1 MQNDPAAAT
10 RNQAVLWLGCTLL
23 IAAGVLVTAWYPL
36 SFINSLPSKN
46 YNEGWNAYRQVM
58 ALEGQPLYGS
68 TPALWTTNY
77 PFLSFHVIA
86 ILSGARD
93 KMVYTGRIV
102 SFASLIATSLFAG
115 CIIAEVTRSRVAAL
129 YASLSL
135 FAWLACFFGVGRAAD
150 DPEMLSLAFASLG
163 LFAYFKSQRRDA
175 WIIVSAIGFTLSLF
189 TKHDLIALPLS
200 IAADL
205 LIGRNHRAF
214 AIFCG
219 AGAIASILLLIVS
232 THFDGP
238 YFFAELL
245 HPRAYSFANLIPET
259 LHYLLHFFVPLLV
272 AVVALHTDRNIPYRN
287 FLRILLLFTNIIA
300 IYFSGGD
307 GVAANIFFA
316 PIIANLLAC
325 VIAICH
331 LQRHATQRHFQT
343 ALILTTLYGA
353 LMVPFQLRTDLI
365 AASRIPAATK
375 AAQLAIMQLKSYPG
389 PAICED
395 LLLCYDAGKPLGY
408 DPYYVRDQI
417 LVGRLSQ
424 TSILAGLAAHHYAV
438 VQINSTPDIA
448 MLEQRHGGRFS
459 KPFLTTLF
467 RQYRPVMINSFFSVF
482 VPVS

>member
-68 TPALWTTNY
+68 TQALWTTNY

-115 CIIAEVTRSRVAAL
+115 CIIAEVTRSRAAAL

-163 LFAYFKSQRRDA
+163 LFAYFKSQRRDV

-205 LIGRNHRAF
+205 LISRNHRAF
-214 AIFCG
+214 AIFSTDPISSPNYCTHG
-219 AGAIASILLLIVS
+219 PTASQISFPKLCIICSIFLSRYWSPSLLCTPTAISLTGTSSEFCSCSPTSSRSIS
-232 THFDGP
+232 
-238 YFFAELL
+238 
-245 HPRAYSFANLIPET
+245 
-259 LHYLLHFFVPLLV
+259 
-272 AVVALHTDRNIPYRN
+272 
-287 FLRILLLFTNIIA
+287 
-300 IYFSGGD
+300 
-307 GVAANIFFA
+307 
-316 PIIANLLAC
+316 
-325 VIAICH
+325 
-331 LQRHATQRHFQT
+331 
-343 ALILTTLYGA
+343 
-353 LMVPFQLRTDLI
+353 
-365 AASRIPAATK
+365 PAAM
-375 AAQLAIMQLKSYPG
+375 ASP
-389 PAICED
+389 P
-395 LLLCYDAGKPLGY
+395 
-408 DPYYVRDQI
+408 
-417 LVGRLSQ
+417 
-424 TSILAGLAAHHYAV
+424 TSSSL
-438 VQINSTPDIA
+438 P
-448 MLEQRHGGRFS
+448 
-459 KPFLTTLF
+459 
-467 RQYRPVMINSFFSVF
+467 
-482 VPVS
+482 